1 MNAANANCCEGFDQV
16 FDVCC
21 NDCREVCHGC
31 KCLLNSLSQLLIIVV
46 EQFVATLIIVGQFV
60 ATFGKVFDFCT
71 NYFPDVS
78 PLQLLPNLLF
88 LLRLLQTF

>member
-21 NDCREVCHGC
+21 NNCREVCHGC
-31 KCLLNSLSQLLIIVV
+31 KCLLKSLSRLLIIVV

-60 ATFGKVFDFCT
+60 EKFVEKF
-71 NYFPDVS
+71 
-78 PLQLLPNLLF
+78 
-88 LLRLLQTF
+88 

>member
-21 NDCREVCHGC
+21 NNCREVCHGC
-31 KCLLNSLSQLLIIVV
+31 KCLLKSLSRLLIIVV

-60 ATFGKVFDFCT
+60 ASFVMAVNVCSTVCCNF
-71 NYFPDVS
+71 
-78 PLQLLPNLLF
+78 
-88 LLRLLQTF
+88 